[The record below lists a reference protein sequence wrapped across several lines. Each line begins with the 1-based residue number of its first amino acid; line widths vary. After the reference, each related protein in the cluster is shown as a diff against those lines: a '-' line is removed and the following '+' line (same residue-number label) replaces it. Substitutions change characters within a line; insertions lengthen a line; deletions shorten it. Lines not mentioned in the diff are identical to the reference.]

1 MSKVVCEVRAGD
13 FLLDDAPWLGSP
25 VEIDSDQIEALI
37 KNTQSYIM
45 SLIADILKISK
56 SSTKNHLYQLD

>member
-1 MSKVVCEVRAGD
+1 MSKVVCEVRAED

-25 VEIDSDQIEALI
+25 VEIDSDQIKALI

-56 SSTKNHLYQLD
+56 SSTENHLYQLD